1 MVPRGSYDFVPH
13 FAFWHSSDDQGPR
26 RGRKHSEVPKRN
38 QSRAQL
44 TSAIVSA
51 VRSLIFS
58 LSWVLLGKRYWF
70 LPNIFSDDVTTVKEL
85 LQILPTKD
93 EEASPKWSS
102 RLLAAILAA
111 AFVWILARHGPGE
124 DERKKMTGKVKN
136 TLHEWLEW
144 NPAQLGGNVTEAG
157 DVFQGN
163 GTERGNLSEGI
174 GKAGVENLSE
184 EQKTEAGFEDQR
196 DSEETV
202 EGDQQRHEL

>member
-1 MVPRGSYDFVPH
+1 VPR
-13 FAFWHSSDDQGPR
+13 
-26 RGRKHSEVPKRN
+26 RN

-93 EEASPKWSS
+93 EEQSPKWSS
-102 RLLAAILAA
+102 RLLAVILAA
-111 AFVWILARHGPGE
+111 GFVWILARHGPGE

-157 DVFQGN
+157 DVLQGN
-163 GTERGNLSEGI
+163 GTERGNFSEGV
-174 GKAGVENLSE
+174 GEAKAGVENASLGE
-184 EQKTEAGFEDQR
+184 EQNTEAGLKDQR
-196 DSEETV
+196 DSEEV
-202 EGDQQRHEL
+202 VDGDQQRHEL